1 MKTMS
6 LQSLLRMG
14 QSLISPSRGVIGD
27 ARHRFP
33 KVTFMV
39 SKPVTIKDFIRFRW
53 SADML
58 EESNK
63 PNNGQAEAD
72 GHCRDVK
79 SHLYAFSLLLLL

>member
-1 MKTMS
+1 
-6 LQSLLRMG
+6 
-14 QSLISPSRGVIGD
+14 
-27 ARHRFP
+27 
-33 KVTFMV
+33 MV